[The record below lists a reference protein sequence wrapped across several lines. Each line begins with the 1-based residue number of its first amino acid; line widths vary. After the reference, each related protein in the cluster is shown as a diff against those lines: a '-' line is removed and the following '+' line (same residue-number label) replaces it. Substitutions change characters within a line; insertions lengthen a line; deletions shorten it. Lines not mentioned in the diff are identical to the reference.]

1 MRAALGEGLNVS
13 LFMVIGFP
21 HDTEEHLRENF
32 AFLDAVAD
40 VGIRDIGVAFY
51 MALPGTQMFD
61 SLYDNGKI
69 AINQEYFRHILAATS
84 LRSTSTYNEHLSN
97 AQLTM
102 WKFRLLSHFYR
113 RRGPEDNSRS
123 LASSLWRAVSNLRGK
138 GTDESKFQTAFR
150 QGVESG
156 IGTARCKLQGGGWMP
171 KADEERFFE
180 GWDDI
185 FREIREKNVR
195 DGVHTPAPAD
205 TRELHEINVISRLKA
220 EHGSRRRIPVEV
232 VAS

>member
-1 MRAALGEGLNVS
+1 
-13 LFMVIGFP
+13 
-21 HDTEEHLRENF
+21 
-32 AFLDAVAD
+32 
-40 VGIRDIGVAFY
+40 

-69 AINQEYFRHILAATS
+69 AINREYFRHILAAAS
-84 LRSTSTYNEHLSN
+84 LWSTSTYNEHLSN
-97 AQLTM
+97 LELTM
-102 WKFRLLSHFYR
+102 WKLRLFRHFYKR
-113 RRGPEDNSRS
+113 RRSVESRG
-123 LASSLWRAVSNLRGK
+123 LASTVWRSVSHLRSKSGD
-138 GTDESKFQTAFR
+138 TSKFQTAFR
-150 QGVESG
+150 NGMISAME
-156 IGTARCKLQGGGWMP
+156 TAKSKLQREGWMSR
-171 KADEERFFE
+171 ADEERFFE
-180 GWDDI
+180 RWDEI